1 MEIRQYRPG
10 PHRPGLGGTRR
21 RRAPLALLLAA
32 LLPVSMLNADTLE
45 EVQKRGFLKCG
56 ITESG
61 IGFSYVDASGER
73 AGFEIDHC
81 KTIAAAVFGEL
92 KVEYVL
98 ATPQTGFTLLQ
109 SGGIDVFPA
118 GATWSYLRDTS
129 LGLDYAGIYFY
140 DGQGFLVRKDKE
152 VDRVTD
158 LAGATICVAQGTTLE
173 QNLADYFESAGLPYE
188 LITFADTDKAL
199 EAYLADR
206 CDALTMQRSALSAR
220 LAGLDERDRHH
231 VLDETIS
238 NEPQGPLVR
247 QNDSRWRDIVL
258 WSLNIQVLAE
268 ARGINQANVEA
279 MRRDSGNREVQ
290 RLLGVYGDF
299 GSVLGLSNEWAYDV
313 LRLVGSYADT
323 WERNL
328 SPIGLERG
336 PNKLWK
342 DGGLMFDLPFR

>member
-1 MEIRQYRPG
+1 MTMARNRP
-10 PHRPGLGGTRR
+10 RLRFV
-21 RRAPLALLLAA
+21 LLLSILMAA
-32 LLPVSMLNADTLE
+32 CQVASLGADTLD
-45 EVQKRGFLKCG
+45 EVKQRGFLKCG

-61 IGFSYVDASGER
+61 VGFSYIDASGER

-92 KVEYVL
+92 KLEYVL

-109 SGGIDVFPA
+109 SGAIDLFPA

-140 DGQGFLVRKDKE
+140 DGQGFMVRRDKQVKHVE
-152 VDRVTD
+152 Q

-173 QNLADYFESAGLPYE
+173 QNLADYFENMDQRYE

-199 EAYLADR
+199 EAYQADR
-206 CDALTMQRSALSAR
+206 CDALTMQRSALAAR
-220 LAGLDERDRHH
+220 LAGMYDRDQHH

-247 QNDSRWRDIVL
+247 QNDSRWRDIVW
-258 WSLNIQVLAE
+258 WSLNVRLLAE
-268 ARGINQANVEA
+268 LHGIDQANVDTV
-279 MRRDSGNREVQ
+279 RRESGNREVQ

-299 GSVLGLSNEWAYDV
+299 GSVLGLSNDWAYNIIKI
-313 LRLVGSYADT
+313 VGSYRDV

-328 SPIGLERG
+328 SPIGLDRG

-342 DGGLMFDLPFR
+342 DGGLMFALPFR

>member
-1 MEIRQYRPG
+1 MS
-10 PHRPGLGGTRR
+10 RPGL
-21 RRAPLALLLAA
+21 ALMLLIMWAVC
-32 LLPVSMLNADTLE
+32 PVANLGADTLE
-45 EVQKRGFLKCG
+45 EVKKRGFLKCG

-61 IGFSYVDASGER
+61 VGFSYLNASGER

-92 KVEYVL
+92 KLEYVL

-109 SGGIDVFPA
+109 SGAIDLFPA

-140 DGQGFLVRKDKE
+140 DGQGFMVRRDKQ
-152 VDRVTD
+152 VTRVGQ

-173 QNLADYFESAGLPYE
+173 QNLADYFEGINQHYE

-199 EAYLADR
+199 EAYQADR
-206 CDALTMQRSALSAR
+206 CDALTMQRSALAAR
-220 LAGLDERDRHH
+220 LAGMYDRDQHH
-231 VLDETIS
+231 VLDGTIS

-247 QNDSRWRDIVL
+247 QNDSRWRDIVW
-258 WSLNIQVLAE
+258 WSLNVRLLAE
-268 ARGINQANVEA
+268 LHGISQANVDA
-279 MRRDSGNREVQ
+279 VRRESGNREVQ

-299 GSVLGLSNEWAYDV
+299 GSVLGLSNDWAYNIIKI
-313 LRLVGSYADT
+313 VGSYQDV

-342 DGGLMFDLPFR
+342 DGGLMFALPFR

>member
-1 MEIRQYRPG
+1 MIP
-10 PHRPGLGGTRR
+10 RR
-21 RRAPLALLLAA
+21 HDLPLMPAFLLACLLAA
-32 LLPVSMLNADTLE
+32 WACAPSDARADTLS
-45 EVQKRGFLKCG
+45 EVRARGFLKCG

-61 IGFSYVDASGER
+61 VGFSYINAAGER

-109 SGGIDVFPA
+109 SGAIDLFPA

-129 LGLDYAGIYFY
+129 LGLDYAGVYFY
-140 DGQGFLVRKDKE
+140 DGQGFMVRKSKH
-152 VDRVTD
+152 VTHAEE

-173 QNLADYFESAGLPYE
+173 QNLADFFENAALSYE

-199 EAYLADR
+199 EAYQADR
-206 CDALTMQRSALSAR
+206 CDALTMQRAALAARSA
-220 LAGLDERDRHH
+220 GMYDRDQHMI
-231 VLDETIS
+231 LDETIS
-238 NEPQGPLVR
+238 SEPQGPLVR
-247 QNDSRWRDIVL
+247 QNDSRWRDIVW
-258 WSLNIQVLAE
+258 WSLNVRLLAE
-268 ARGINQANVEA
+268 VHGITQENVDSV
-279 MRRDSGNREVQ
+279 RRDSGNREVQ

-299 GSVLGLSNEWAYDV
+299 GSKLGLSNDWAYNII
-313 LRLVGSYADT
+313 RLVGSYRDV

-328 SPIGLERG
+328 TPIGLERG

-342 DGGLMFDLPFR
+342 DGGLMFALPFR